1 MGLSIIDRCPE
12 NLSGDQWSLLG
23 CYSLGDKNMEGLTRA
38 GLALILGM
46 SLSPSEAGSQTALS
60 RFELVPMAGIQT
72 GGSLGSV
79 TDGPLGPGDLRIP
92 GGGAYGL
99 TLDFRVQ
106 PDGQAEFIYWRQNS
120 RLEISNPGVPTETL
134 FDMSV
139 EYFHVGGLL
148 HFQPGWAHPFAIAS
162 LGGTR
167 FNPLGRKDLSDE
179 WRFSFALGGGAKKYL
194 SSRVGLRAQARLW
207 MTLLQSD
214 SSFFCV
220 LPGGCLVSISGDVM
234 FQAEFS
240 GGLVIAF

>member
-1 MGLSIIDRCPE
+1 MG
-12 NLSGDQWSLLG
+12 G
-23 CYSLGDKNMEGLTRA
+23 KNMLGLIWMGFT
-38 GLALILGM
+38 LALGVAL
-46 SLSPSEAGSQTALS
+46 PTSEARSQTALS

-72 GGSLGSV
+72 GGSLGSAHEGSV
-79 TDGPLGPGDLRIP
+79 DLGDLRIP
-92 GGGAYGL
+92 GGGAYGV

-106 PDGQAEFIYWRQNS
+106 EDGQGELVYWRQNT
-120 RLEISNPGVPTETL
+120 RMELRNTGQPTETL

-139 EYFHVGGLL
+139 EYFHIGGLL
-148 HFQPGWAHPFAIAS
+148 HFQQGWVHPFAIAS

-167 FNPLGRKDLSDE
+167 FNPLGMEDFSDE
-179 WRFSFALGGGAKKYL
+179 WRFSFALGGGAKKYF
-194 SSRVGLRAQARLW
+194 SDRFGLRGQARLW
-207 MTLLQSD
+207 LTLLQSD